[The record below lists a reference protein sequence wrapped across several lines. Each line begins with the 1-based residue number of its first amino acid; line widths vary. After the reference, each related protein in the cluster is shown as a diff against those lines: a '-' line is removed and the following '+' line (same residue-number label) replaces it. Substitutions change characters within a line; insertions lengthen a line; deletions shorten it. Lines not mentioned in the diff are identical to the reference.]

1 VISRLEHLD
10 AAPDRAGE
18 QSDALRT
25 WLGVLGRLLRLPSDH
40 AAGVIDELECHLRER
55 VRDLMVGGKGEAE
68 ALSIAF
74 REVGD
79 AAELAHRFHLVHR
92 GTTRRRIMHL
102 SIVGLS
108 IGAAALGVV
117 AVTSQPDSAGR
128 VGSATFSRGE
138 SAPNEP
144 PAWLSERAFEFGGEH
159 SLLQIERAV
168 DATQRVDFVIHWN
181 DLVDQGFERTTT
193 FMLAEGALSLNAML
207 DSITLDLTSMGF
219 QSEWRWGA
227 NTVEIG
233 SAEGFEFRSRELAAY
248 DVASI
253 LWDLQSTFNYEG
265 EQARTSLR
273 ELITSLVEPELW
285 EDNGGCLAQMK
296 ILGGQMFVNAPSRTQ
311 ERVNWILQRM
321 APPNDEVNAH
331 DPGNLPGGGQAR

>member
-10 AAPDRAGE
+10 APPDRSIE
-18 QSDALRT
+18 PSDAVGA
-25 WLGVLGRLLRLPSDH
+25 WLGVFGQLLRLPSERS
-40 AAGVIDELECHLRER
+40 ARVIEELECHLRER
-55 VRDLMVGGKGEAE
+55 VRDLMVGGKGESE

-79 AAELAHRFHLVHR
+79 AADLARRFHMVHR
-92 GTTRRRIMHL
+92 GTARRRIMHL

-117 AVTSQPDSAGR
+117 AVTSQPDPAPR
-128 VGSATFSRGE
+128 VASATFSLGE
-138 SAPNEP
+138 SVPSEP
-144 PAWLSERAFEFGGEH
+144 PAWLFERAFEFGGEH

-168 DATQRVDFVIHWN
+168 DATQRVDFVIHWS
-181 DLVDQGFERTTT
+181 DLLDQGFERATP
-193 FMLAEGALSLNAML
+193 FMLSDGALSLNAML

-233 SAEGFEFRSRELAAY
+233 SAEGFEMRSRELAAY

-253 LWDLQSTFNYEG
+253 LWDLQTTFNYEG

-273 ELITSLVEPELW
+273 ELITSLVEPESW
-285 EDNGGCLAQMK
+285 EDNGGCMAQMK
-296 ILGGQMFVNAPSRTQ
+296 ILGGQMFVNAPSRMQ

-321 APPNDEVNAH
+321 APSNGEADAEE
-331 DPGNLPGGGQAR
+331 PGNLPGGHVR